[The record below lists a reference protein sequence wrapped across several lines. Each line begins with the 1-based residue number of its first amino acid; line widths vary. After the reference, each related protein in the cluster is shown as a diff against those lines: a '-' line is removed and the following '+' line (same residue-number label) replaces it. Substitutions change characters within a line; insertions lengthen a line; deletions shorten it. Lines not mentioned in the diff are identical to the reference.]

1 MSQVNDRSFMEKD
14 QIYDPNDPFKVGNEL
29 CWLYGEHYR
38 VAKVLE
44 VEDTRVK
51 LSCMTADY
59 WLSKKTLLPRL
70 DRTPHRVSGFF

>member
-1 MSQVNDRSFMEKD
+1 MSQVNDKAFMEKD

-44 VEDTRVK
+44 V
-51 LSCMTADY
+51 
-59 WLSKKTLLPRL
+59 
-70 DRTPHRVSGFF
+70 